1 MKPNHIQDAQH
12 GTQKKLLSY
21 DKCIYA
27 GVALTLNGSVVLA
40 RRIETC
46 PHSQKKVSF
55 GGYWSIFCGSLE
67 KGETPKQAAV
77 REVKEET
84 RVSINSDKLIFLGQV
99 RGLAIFRYELEDY
112 TNIELD
118 YEHTEYG
125 YFKIPEIH
133 TSPHP
138 VDEDVARAIQYNH
151 FINS

>member
-1 MKPNHIQDAQH
+1 MI
-12 GTQKKLLSY
+12 L
-21 DKCIYA
+21 
-27 GVALTLNGSVVLA
+27 
-40 RRIETC
+40 
-46 PHSQKKVSF
+46 
-55 GGYWSIFCGSLE
+55 
-67 KGETPKQAAV
+67 
-77 REVKEET
+77 
-84 RVSINSDKLIFLGQV
+84 NSDKLIFLGQV

-118 YEHTEYG
+118 YEDTESG